1 MVQRPCP
8 RCGAPCSVEQCPAC
22 GANVPPSAEAILAG
36 GELLTHGR
44 PEPETDAAPRPP
56 ITPPHGKDEADRT
69 VEIPIIPAD
78 PAPSAPSAPEPVVDT
93 TAAEPPAEGSSDR
106 TLPVT
111 GSSAAA
117 AAVAPPVGPATG
129 PSAAPAAGPSTG
141 PGAVPAAPTRIGPAV
156 DRPDPD
162 RGQATPARRRRGPVV
177 AVAAGT
183 ALVLLIGLVVAL
195 LVRDPGVDGVAQPA
209 ETVPSSLPP
218 VTATVTESAAPSPTT
233 VEITPSPEEPATS
246 EPVAPPPVE
255 TPSSSP
261 SSSAP
266 AQPVAEDIACQDGGW
281 IVQLASENDENV
293 YAQRVAQLQA
303 VGQVPEGA
311 KTARTGGSCGIFT
324 SQTNSIVLW
333 AGPFPSQYD
342 ACPARWAGPPDA
354 FVKATTPDLARSY
367 VSCLCPN
374 DPAGFPVLQ
383 TGSTDAVWIG
393 ELQRVLGNKLNESI
407 ADLQGNWGT
416 YTPGTL
422 AAVSAF
428 QQKSGLPA
436 TGVVDTATWVALNA
450 AQC

>member
-1 MVQRPCP
+1 M
-8 RCGAPCSVEQCPAC
+8 
-22 GANVPPSAEAILAG
+22 PPSAEAILAG

-44 PEPETDAAPRPP
+44 PEPEADASPRPP

-69 VEIPIIPAD
+69 VEIPIIPAA
-78 PAPSAPSAPEPVVDT
+78 PEPSAPPAPEPAGDI
-93 TAAEPPAEGSSDR
+93 AEVGSPADRSSDR

-111 GSSAAA
+111 G
-117 AAVAPPVGPATG
+117 
-129 PSAAPAAGPSTG
+129 PSAAPALSGDVPSGPSAGPSTG
-141 PGAVPAAPTRIGPAV
+141 PGAFVAAPTRIEPVADRA
-156 DRPDPD
+156 DRPAPD
-162 RGQATPARRRRGPVV
+162 RGRDTTARRRRGPVV
-177 AVAAGT
+177 AVAVGT
-183 ALVLLIGLVVAL
+183 ALVLLIGVVVAL
-195 LVRDPGVDGVAQPA
+195 LVRDQGVDGVAQPA
-209 ETVPSSLPP
+209 ETLPVSLPP
-218 VTATVTESAAPSPTT
+218 VTATVTESAAPPPVT
-233 VEITPSPEEPATS
+233 VEVTPTPEEPATS

-293 YAQRVAQLQA
+293 YATRVAQLQA

-367 VSCLCPN
+367 VSCLCPG

-383 TGSTDAVWIG
+383 AGSPDVVWVG

-407 ADLQGNWGT
+407 GDLQGNWGN
-416 YTPGTL
+416 YTPGTQ
-422 AAVSAF
+422 AAVAAF
-428 QQKSGLPA
+428 QQKSNLPA
-436 TGVVDTATWVALNA
+436 TGVVDAATWTALNA